1 MVADHDT
8 AGMCVTSKRSSVRA
22 CVSVNIS
29 VKRKRHTHEINFVIW
44 TNDFMLLLLL
54 FNTTRAHALRA
65 PCYTVTRV
73 SNYQIVKKQSG
84 CLSYDLT
91 PVFRI
96 CFVSICAQSAYP
108 FVSICAQSAGW
119 WRSTGV

>member
-8 AGMCVTSKRSSVRA
+8 ADVRHLRSSVRA

-54 FNTTRAHALRA
+54 FNTTRAHALRES
-65 PCYTVTRV
+65 PGPVLLV
-73 SNYQIVKKQSG
+73 SAIIK
-84 CLSYDLT
+84 L
-91 PVFRI
+91 
-96 CFVSICAQSAYP
+96 
-108 FVSICAQSAGW
+108 
-119 WRSTGV
+119 